1 MNNNV
6 QRLLESGILQCPR
19 CEGELQPGKKI
30 SCSACDYEY
39 PILDTIPV
47 LTPEPEE
54 MVGLWQNRLRN
65 FFNGQQ
71 GNIQS
76 NAQLIQTPELYPP
89 LRERMKTVTQARVD
103 NLKTIMDLFLPLRD
117 LGPGIPPT
125 EHTDNVGSFML
136 LVYLLRDW
144 GWDTDEV
151 DILCNAVI
159 GSLPADLSL
168 DSLLVIGSGACRD
181 AYNLHNHYNCK
192 LTVSVDIAPL
202 MLLGASRVLSGDELN
217 LYQILPN
224 NIRNAHDNVSLWKLQ
239 APRTPDND
247 FLFAF
252 ADATQMPF
260 RENAFQAVLTPF
272 IIDAIGED
280 LRTFSKRI
288 HKLLRPG
295 GYWANYGAMTFVP
308 GISYTAEE
316 VLSIVTDAGFRVLAH
331 GFSTKPHLA
340 PGESCQ
346 RNVYDCLYF
355 SAVKE

>member
-1 MNNNV
+1 MKDNV
-6 QRLLESGILQCPR
+6 HRLLESGILQCPR
-19 CEGELQPGKKI
+19 CSGELQPGKKI
-30 SCSACDYEY
+30 SCSTCDYEY

-54 MVGLWQNRLRN
+54 MVGLWQNRLSN

-71 GNIQS
+71 RNIQH
-76 NAQLIQTPELYPP
+76 NAQLIQSASLYPP
-89 LRERMKTVTQARVD
+89 LLERMKTVTQARVD

-117 LGPGIPPT
+117 LGPGIPPA
-125 EHTDNVGSFML
+125 EHADNVGSFVL

-144 GWDTDEV
+144 GWETDEV
-151 DILCNAVI
+151 DILCDAVI
-159 GSLPADLSL
+159 GSLPEDLSL

-181 AYNLHNHYNCK
+181 SYNLHNYYNCK

-202 MLLGASRVLSGDELN
+202 MLLGTSRILAGGELN

-224 NIRNAHDNVSLWKLQ
+224 NIRNAHDNVSLWKLR
-239 APRTPDND
+239 APRKPDND

-260 RENAFQAVLTPF
+260 KDNAFQAVLTPF

-280 LRTFSKRI
+280 LRIFSKRI
-288 HKLLRPG
+288 HKLLQPG
-295 GYWANYGAMTFVP
+295 GFWANYGAMTFVP

-316 VLSIVTDAGFRVLAH
+316 VLSIVEDAGFRILKH

-340 PGESCQ
+340 PKESCQ